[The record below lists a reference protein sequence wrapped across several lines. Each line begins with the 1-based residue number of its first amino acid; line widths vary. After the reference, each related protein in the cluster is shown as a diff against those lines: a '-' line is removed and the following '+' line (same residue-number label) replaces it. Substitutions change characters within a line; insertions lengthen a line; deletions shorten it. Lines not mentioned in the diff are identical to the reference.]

1 MTATFIKKGNK
12 YDCLDPAHN
21 KPERPVDRTHRIRQ
35 SPTQY
40 FQYSRARPLPVRGSD
55 SSRLRPHKENF
66 KVKSPLKSSP
76 SELVILCLK
85 KGSHTYRLPK
95 SHRLNLRW
103 TECFFEDTILL
114 DMEHRRN
121 IRNHAEFI
129 PGRRIAYSYLGN
141 FFVGRC
147 GPK

>member
-1 MTATFIKKGNK
+1 MFSYDKPSLQPIKNSLKKEINTTAW
-12 YDCLDPAHN
+12 
-21 KPERPVDRTHRIRQ
+21 IRHTTNRNDL
-35 SPTQY
+35 STGLTESGAVANTT
-40 FQYSRARPLPVRGSD
+40 FQYSRARPLLSAA
-55 SSRLRPHKENF
+55 RLSAASPHKENF

-85 KGSHTYRLPK
+85 KGSHISATK

-114 DMEHRRN
+114 DMEHRHN

-129 PGRRIAYSYLGN
+129 PDAGLHTVI
-141 FFVGRC
+141 
-147 GPK
+147 